1 MILGIDIGGTNT
13 DVVLLKN
20 GTFEIVGSF
29 KTEDFDLGK
38 IDLDYNAVG
47 VGIAVWFKKG
57 EVVNA
62 PNLKRI
68 PKVETSKPKIVE
80 NDANCFA
87 YYSAKVTGKKNVLSL
102 TVGTGIGT
110 GIVIDG
116 KIYRGDGLAGELGHS
131 YVGGR
136 RKCKCGG
143 YGHLEC
149 HFGGWAIRDIK
160 EKLENRSIYQT
171 KGFKLF
177 CIAVS
182 TAIML
187 LNPEIVTFGGRIG
200 GRLREEI
207 LSKEISKLIPDVFK
221 PEFKVIKD
229 DYAVAKG
236 SALLAKDLL
245 GKIVDSEV

>member
-20 GTFEIVGSF
+20 GNFEVFGSF
-29 KTEDFDLGK
+29 KTKDFDLNK
-38 IDLDYNAVG
+38 IDLEYDAVG
-47 VGIAVWFKKG
+47 IGIATWFKKG
-57 EVVNA
+57 KIVKA
-62 PNLKRI
+62 PNLDRI
-68 PKVETSKPKIVE
+68 PNIETKKPKVVD

-110 GIVIDG
+110 GIVVDG
-116 KIYRGDGLAGELGHS
+116 KIYHGDGLAGELGHS

-149 HFGGWAIRDIK
+149 YFGGWAIKNIK
-160 EKLENRSIYQT
+160 EKIKNSSIYET
-171 KGFKLF
+171 RGFRLF

-182 TAIML
+182 NAIML

-200 GRLREEI
+200 GRLKEDVISE
-207 LSKEISKLIPDVFK
+207 EISKLIPDLFK

-236 SALLAKDLL
+236 SAMLAKDL
-245 GKIVDSEV
+245 IFDIR